1 MVQEIL
7 VIISSPFSNPDKNDQ
22 CLIIYMQRAEGP
34 PRHELIFRY
43 LYMCIHTPTHRDNFL
58 HRYIH
63 IHIHTHM
70 RAHRWISE

>member
-43 LYMCIHTPTHRDNFL
+43 LYMCIHTHYINTKMNQDL
-58 HRYIH
+58 HDFQKSFSYY
-63 IHIHTHM
+63 TLPSL
-70 RAHRWISE
+70 IS